1 MDLGLT
7 GRKAVVCGG
16 SKGLGLAIA
25 RKLSEEGAEVIL
37 LSRDRASLMQACAAL
52 GGKSS
57 FVSCDLTD
65 QDSVESAVAE
75 IKQRCGGGPDILVHN
90 VGGPTPSLA
99 CETKIDQWTSG
110 FNRLFLTVAH
120 LNNAFLPAM
129 QERGWGR
136 IVTVTSL
143 SVLEPIPFL
152 AVSNVMRSAS
162 TALTKTLSDEVAK
175 FNITV
180 NCVAPGMISTD
191 RTDELLTARVAKSG
205 QSREDYMT
213 DLLKGIPAGR
223 LGEPDEFGSVV
234 CFLCSNQAS
243 YITGSTICVDG
254 GKRRSTY

>member
-7 GRKAVVCGG
+7 ARKAIVCGG
-16 SKGLGLAIA
+16 SKGLGLSIA
-25 RKLSEEGAEVIL
+25 RKLSEEGCEVIL
-37 LSRDRASLMQACAAL
+37 LSRDKSSLAKACDSI

-65 QDSVESAVAE
+65 QSSINCAVAE
-75 IKQRCGGGPDILVHN
+75 IKERFGGPDILIHN
-90 VGGPTPSLA
+90 VGGPSPSLA
-99 CETKIDQWTSG
+99 CETSIEQWTSG
-110 FNRLFLTVAH
+110 FDRLFVTVAH
-120 LNNAFLPAM
+120 LNNAFLPWM
-129 QERGWGR
+129 RERGWGR

-191 RTDELLTARVAKSG
+191 RTDELLTARVSKSG
-205 QSREDYMT
+205 QSREDYMS

>member
-1 MDLGLT
+1 MDFGLT

-25 RKLSEEGAEVIL
+25 RKLTEEGAEVIL
-37 LSRDRASLMQACAAL
+37 LSRDKASLTQACADL

-65 QDSVESAVAE
+65 QSSIESAIAE
-75 IKQRCGGGPDILVHN
+75 IKQRFGGPDILVHN
-90 VGGPTPSLA
+90 VGGPTPSFA
-99 CETKIDQWTSG
+99 CETGLEQWTSG

-120 LNNAFLPAM
+120 LNNAFLPSM

-143 SVLEPIPFL
+143 SVLEPIAFL

-180 NCVAPGMISTD
+180 NCVAPGMIATA
-191 RTDELLTARVAKSG
+191 RTDELLTARVSKSG
-205 QSREDYMT
+205 QSREDYMA
-213 DLLKGIPAGR
+213 DLLKGIPSGR